1 VAEAARQLPLLD
13 LEGPPP
19 VPVIEVLDERTRGT
33 RFLSIAPRQAIN
45 SPATTQMGF
54 WSLNPYV
61 GCEFACSYCYA
72 RDTHRYAVERAQRSG
87 ALPVDPAME
96 AMEPWQAFE
105 KRIMVKRDL
114 AALLARTLD
123 RNGLGDATL
132 VIGTATDPY
141 QPAER
146 PFRVTRSLLEVLA
159 IRRGL
164 KVGITTKSPLITRDL
179 DVLKTVAR
187 RHELSVNI
195 SLATT
200 DAALARRLEPQ
211 SPAPH
216 ARLRALA
223 KLRSAGIDAGLL
235 VAPIVPLLTD
245 GRAALRALFVAAS
258 AAGASFVWQGG
269 ALRLGPAAR
278 RRFLPHLERE
288 FPELAERYK
297 AHFGTH
303 TSATRDYRRALSRR
317 FKALQQEHGFERRD
331 MTDVH
336 GGASAAAPEQLGLF
350 AGDAGPVGPGA

>member
-1 VAEAARQLPLLD
+1 VAEPAAQLALVE
-13 LEGPPP
+13 LEPPP
-19 VPVIEVLDERTRGT
+19 PSRALEVLDERSRGT
-33 RFLSIAPRQAIN
+33 RFLAVAPRQAIN
-45 SPATTQMGF
+45 SPATTGMGF

-72 RDTHRYAVERAQRSG
+72 RDTHRYAMERAQRAG
-87 ALPVDPAME
+87 ALPADPAL
-96 AMEPWQAFE
+96 ADMEPWQAFE

-123 RNGLGDATL
+123 RHGLGDATL

-146 PFRVTRSLLEVLA
+146 PFKVTRSLLEVLA

-164 KVGITTKSPLITRDL
+164 KVGITTKSPLVTRDIDL
-179 DVLKTVAR
+179 LRTVAQ
-187 RHELSVNI
+187 RHRLSVNV

-200 DAALARRLEPQ
+200 DGVLARRLEPR

-223 KLRSAGIDAGLL
+223 KLREAGIEAGLL

-278 RRFLPHLERE
+278 RRFLPHLEQE
-288 FPELAERYK
+288 FPELAERYRT
-297 AHFGTH
+297 HFGSH
-303 TSATRDYRRALSRR
+303 TQATREYRRALSRR
-317 FKALQQEHGFERRD
+317 FKELQQEFGFRRPD
-331 MTDVH
+331 AGEGDYD
-336 GGASAAAPEQLGLF
+336 GPPSPAPVQLGLF
-350 AGDAGPVGPGA
+350 GEEAPAA